1 MHLTYKTALLA
12 VLTLPIIQAGSIDF
26 ELGGPCTFLQASPL
40 SNEYQ
45 SLGVTFAAPAG
56 SPGGAILNQCAGFG
70 VTPHSGSNYLAFS
83 REGLYAD
90 NTVPYPFELILFNN
104 PVFNLS
110 LYVAGLEA
118 NSTYTFDARDK
129 SGASMPSLT
138 VTSASA
144 QWTQVVLPM
153 PNIVWVGLTSP
164 ANALLVD
171 DLSWIEAASTA
182 PNPVPEP
189 ATISLTAA
197 ALALLA
203 IRGRRKS
210 AYLQARYRA

>member
-12 VLTLPIIQAGSIDF
+12 ALTLPIIHAGSIDF
-26 ELGGPCTFLQASPL
+26 ELGGPCTFQQASPL
-40 SNEYQ
+40 RNEYQ

-70 VTPHSGSNYLAFS
+70 VSPHSGANYLAFS
-83 REGLYAD
+83 RDGLYSD
-90 NTVPYPFELILFNN
+90 NSVPFPFELMLFNN

-110 LYVAGLEA
+110 LYVAGIEA
-118 NSTYTFDARDK
+118 SSTYTFDARDK
-129 SGASMPSLT
+129 FGASMPSLT
-138 VTSASA
+138 VTSASG

-164 ANALLVD
+164 SLALLVD
-171 DLSWIEAASTA
+171 DISWIEAASTA

-189 ATISLTAA
+189 ATLSLTAV
-197 ALALLA
+197 ALALIVL
-203 IRGRRKS
+203 RR
-210 AYLQARYRA
+210 RH